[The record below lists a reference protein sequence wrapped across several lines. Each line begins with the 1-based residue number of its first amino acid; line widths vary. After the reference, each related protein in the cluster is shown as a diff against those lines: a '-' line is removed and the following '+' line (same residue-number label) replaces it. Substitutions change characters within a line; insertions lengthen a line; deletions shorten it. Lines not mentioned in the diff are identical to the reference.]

1 MTRTGIRSG
10 RAPSDTVH
18 VAGPTKAGTLCGKRP
33 VKAFGTRPTVGAM
46 LNAAL
51 GTPCEAC
58 VSKAAVAEVSNFLR
72 R

>member
-1 MTRTGIRSG
+1 MARTGIRSG

-33 VKAFGTRPTVGAM
+33 PKAFPPAPTIAAM
-46 LNAAL
+46 RAAAL

-58 VSKAAVAEVSNFLR
+58 AGAGERAAKER
-72 R
+72 G